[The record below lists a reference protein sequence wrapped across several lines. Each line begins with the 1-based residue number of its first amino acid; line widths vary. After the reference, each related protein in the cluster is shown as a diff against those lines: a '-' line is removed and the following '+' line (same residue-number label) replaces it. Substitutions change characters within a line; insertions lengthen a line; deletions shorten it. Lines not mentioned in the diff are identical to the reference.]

1 MRNPKIR
8 GTHLSG
14 ALLLALALPL
24 SAQSPDAAPAGD
36 VPAEAATET
45 TPEIP
50 AEDETAMPADASMA
64 APADEAAAAPAAAAA
79 KPAAVDPALLDAE
92 MLPRA
97 SRSLLLDAVRTN
109 AGYFAVGERGHV
121 LSSEDGKTWKQ
132 AAVPTR
138 ATLTSIATADG
149 VLWAAG
155 HDGVI
160 VHSTDGGQTWTRRRA
175 SPWSYDLVDPS
186 EGVPVMDLLFTDAT
200 HGFAIGAYSL
210 MLVTTDG
217 GVTWTPRSP
226 FGDNAAASAPAEA
239 EPVADEA
246 ADTAAEGDE
255 WTFSEDDLALD
266 AESDPHLNAIARA
279 GSGALVIAGERGTFL
294 RSRDNGETWTSKR
307 LPYEGSM
314 FGVLSWQ
321 DDHIL
326 VFGLRGNV
334 YESRDLGDT
343 WTRVETGIT
352 TSLMG
357 GYALPNGGAILVGAN
372 GAVLTRADGDSPLV
386 ATAHAMPSGETP
398 LLSGVLP
405 LDDAGYLV
413 IGDKGADLYRPK

>member
-1 MRNPKIR
+1 MPSTTLRS
-8 GTHLSG
+8 THLFG
-14 ALLLALALPL
+14 ALLLALALPI
-24 SAQSPDAAPAGD
+24 SAQAPEAEAPVADAAA
-36 VPAEAATET
+36 ET
-45 TPEIP
+45 TPDPTPDSTQTPETEP
-50 AEDETAMPADASMA
+50 AKTAAT
-64 APADEAAAAPAAAAA
+64 
-79 KPAAVDPALLDAE
+79 DPALLDAE

-121 LSSEDGKTWKQ
+121 LMSDDGTQWRQ

-138 ATLTSIATADG
+138 ATLTTIASADG
-149 VLWAAG
+149 ILWAAG

-175 SPWSYDLVDPS
+175 APWSYDIVDPS
-186 EGVPVMDLLFTDAT
+186 EGVPVMDLLFTDARN
-200 HGFAIGAYSL
+200 GIAIGAYSL
-210 MLVTTDG
+210 MLVTSDG
-217 GVTWTPRSP
+217 GITWTSRTVSS
-226 FGDNAAASAPAEA
+226 AA
-239 EPVADEA
+239 PVAEVEPEPEP
-246 ADTAAEGDE
+246 AAEGDDAAAE
-255 WTFSEDDLALD
+255 GDDWTFSDDDLALD

-294 RSRDNGETWTSKR
+294 RSRDGGETWTSKR

-334 YESRDLGDT
+334 YESRDLGDS

-357 GYALPNGGAILVGAN
+357 GYALENGGAVLVGAN
-372 GAVLTRADGDSPLV
+372 GAILSRPNADSPFT
-386 ATAHAMPSGETP
+386 ATAFATASGETP

-405 LDDAGYLV
+405 VDGAGFLV
-413 IGDKGADLYRPK
+413 IGDKGADLYRPQ

>member
-1 MRNPKIR
+1 MRNSKIR

-24 SAQSPDAAPAGD
+24 SAQSPDATPAED
-36 VPAEAATET
+36 VPAEESAQAEA
-45 TPEIP
+45 TPETMVDDT
-50 AEDETAMPADASMA
+50 AAMPADASTDA
-64 APADEAAAAPAAAAA
+64 ASDAAAEPAPAKAAA
-79 KPAAVDPALLDAE
+79 DPALLDAE
-92 MLPRA
+92 ILPRA

-109 AGYFAVGERGHV
+109 AGYFVVGERGHV
-121 LSSEDGKTWKQ
+121 LMSEDGKEWKQ

-175 SPWSYDLVDPS
+175 APWSYDIVDPS
-186 EGVPVMDLLFTDAT
+186 EGVPVMDLLFTDAS

-210 MLVTTDG
+210 MLVTSDG
-217 GVTWTPRSP
+217 GVTWTPRSA
-226 FGDNAAASAPAEA
+226 FGDSAAPAA
-239 EPVADEA
+239 DVPVADDGVEPA
-246 ADTAAEGDE
+246 AAEGDD

-334 YESRDLGDT
+334 YESRDLGDS

-372 GAVLTRADGDSPLV
+372 GAVLTRADADSPLV
-386 ATAHAMPSGETP
+386 ATAHAMPSGETA

-405 LDDAGYLV
+405 LDDAGFLV

>member
-1 MRNPKIR
+1 MPSTTLRSS
-8 GTHLSG
+8 HLFG
-14 ALLLALALPL
+14 ALLLALALPI
-24 SAQSPDAAPAGD
+24 SAQAPEAE
-36 VPAEAATET
+36 VPADETAAET
-45 TPEIP
+45 TPDSTPDSTQTPEP
-50 AEDETAMPADASMA
+50 ETAKTA
-64 APADEAAAAPAAAAA
+64 AT
-79 KPAAVDPALLDAE
+79 DPALLDAE

-121 LSSEDGKTWKQ
+121 LMSDDGTQWRQ

-138 ATLTSIATADG
+138 ATLTTIATADG
-149 VLWAAG
+149 ILWAAG

-175 SPWSYDLVDPS
+175 APWSYDIVDPS
-186 EGVPVMDLLFTDAT
+186 EGVPVMDLLFTDARN
-200 HGFAIGAYSL
+200 GIAIGAYSL
-210 MLVTTDG
+210 MLVTSDG
-217 GVTWTPRSP
+217 GITWTSRTVSS
-226 FGDNAAASAPAEA
+226 AAPVVVEEPAP
-239 EPVADEA
+239 EP
-246 ADTAAEGDE
+246 AAEGDDAAAE
-255 WTFSEDDLALD
+255 GDDWTFSDDDLALD

-294 RSRDNGETWTSKR
+294 RSRDGGETWNSKR

-334 YESRDLGDT
+334 YESRDLGDS

-357 GYALPNGGAILVGAN
+357 GYALENGGAVLVGAN
-372 GAVLTRADGDSPLV
+372 GAILSRPNADSPFT
-386 ATAHAMPSGETP
+386 ATAFATASGETP

-405 LDDAGYLV
+405 VDGAGFLV
-413 IGDKGADLYRPK
+413 IGDKGADLYRPQ

>member
-1 MRNPKIR
+1 MPSTTLRS
-8 GTHLSG
+8 THLFG
-14 ALLLALALPL
+14 ALLLALALPI
-24 SAQSPDAAPAGD
+24 SAQAPEAEAPVADAAA
-36 VPAEAATET
+36 ET
-45 TPEIP
+45 TPDPTPDSTQTPEPEP
-50 AEDETAMPADASMA
+50 AKTAAT
-64 APADEAAAAPAAAAA
+64 
-79 KPAAVDPALLDAE
+79 DPALLDAE

-121 LSSEDGKTWKQ
+121 LMSEDGTQWRQ

-138 ATLTSIATADG
+138 ATLTTIASADG
-149 VLWAAG
+149 ILWAAG

-175 SPWSYDLVDPS
+175 APWSYDIVDPS
-186 EGVPVMDLLFTDAT
+186 EGVPVMDLLFTDARN
-200 HGFAIGAYSL
+200 GIAIGAYSL

-217 GVTWTPRSP
+217 GVTWTPRTVSS
-226 FGDNAAASAPAEA
+226 AAPVVAA
-239 EPVADEA
+239 EPEPEP
-246 ADTAAEGDE
+246 AAEGDDAAAE
-255 WTFSEDDLALD
+255 GDDWTFSDDDLALD

-294 RSRDNGETWTSKR
+294 RSRDGGETWTSKR

-314 FGVLSWQ
+314 FGVLAWQ

-334 YESRDLGDT
+334 YESRDLGDS

-357 GYALPNGGAILVGAN
+357 GYALENGGAVLVGAN
-372 GAVLTRADGDSPLV
+372 GAILSRPNADSPFT
-386 ATAHAMPSGETP
+386 ATAFATASGETP

-405 LDDAGYLV
+405 VDGAGFLV
-413 IGDKGADLYRPK
+413 IGDKGADMYRPQ